1 MTAEAISRLCRSI
14 PDIMA
19 RVREEEPLIHCLTHA
34 ITMNDSANAILAVGA
49 SPNMAGHPKEA
60 AEVVAA
66 ADSLVVNLGNINDAR
81 MEAMKIAGARAH
93 ELGIPL
99 LIDAVGVACS
109 TLRLEYAREFIAHNR
124 PGIIKGNSSEIR
136 ALCGLASHARGV
148 DAGVADA
155 VDAENFATAA
165 AVFGRYAREQEA
177 VILVTGPV
185 DLVTDG
191 ETTLGIANGTP
202 LLGKLTGT
210 GCMAGALAGTWHACA
225 PSFAAAVLGT
235 AVLGIAGEEAAR
247 NCPGLGTFHIRLF
260 DVLSNLTGEQV
271 AEKIKIVGI

>member
-1 MTAEAISRLCRSI
+1 MT
-14 PDIMA
+14 
-19 RVREEEPLIHCLTHA
+19 
-34 ITMNDSANAILAVGA
+34 G
-49 SPNMAGHPKEA
+49 
-60 AEVVAA
+60 
-66 ADSLVVNLGNINDAR
+66 
-81 MEAMKIAGARAH
+81 
-93 ELGIPL
+93 
-99 LIDAVGVACS
+99 
-109 TLRLEYAREFIAHNR
+109 
-124 PGIIKGNSSEIR
+124 
-136 ALCGLASHARGV
+136 
-148 DAGVADA
+148 
-155 VDAENFATAA
+155 
-165 AVFGRYAREQEA
+165 Q
-177 VILVTGPV
+177 V

-260 DVLSNLTGEQV
+260 DALSNLTGEQV